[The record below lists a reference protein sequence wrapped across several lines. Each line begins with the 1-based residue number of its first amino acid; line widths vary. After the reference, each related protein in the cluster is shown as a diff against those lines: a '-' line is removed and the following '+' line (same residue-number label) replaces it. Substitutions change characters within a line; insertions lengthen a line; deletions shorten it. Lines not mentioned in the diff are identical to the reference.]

1 MILRAKRRAFSLIEL
16 LVVIAII
23 SILMGLLLS
32 AVQRVRSAAD
42 RVRCANNLHQIGLAM
57 HHFAE
62 IHDSRLPPGGDSG
75 AYWAPFDDRVGY
87 ADLPLPDFD
96 PSRCILWEYVEKNP
110 KVFVCPEGLDM
121 VPGSPTQGKPLQLSY
136 AMSGV
141 DGGPTGRPLVEITN
155 GNGTSQVMLV
165 WEHARMPLCGTNGVN
180 PAGLPPGLPWPL
192 TDVDAPNH
200 YPPRHIGT
208 FNVLFCDGHVTGMT
222 TADLQTP
229 LFYVH

>member
-1 MILRAKRRAFSLIEL
+1 
-16 LVVIAII
+16 
-23 SILMGLLLS
+23 
-32 AVQRVRSAAD
+32 
-42 RVRCANNLHQIGLAM
+42 
-57 HHFAE
+57 
-62 IHDSRLPPGGDSG
+62 
-75 AYWAPFDDRVGY
+75 
-87 ADLPLPDFD
+87 
-96 PSRCILWEYVEKNP
+96 
-110 KVFVCPEGLDM
+110 
-121 VPGSPTQGKPLQLSY
+121 
-136 AMSGV
+136 MSGV

-192 TDVDAPNH
+192 ADVDAPNH